1 MGTGGNTRFRNPT
14 AVFIFAQSA
23 RVQLHLCVNQFA
35 FKPFQHPGKVLKS
48 NSVALDGRRRSGS
61 PVYEG
66 QRLRAAR
73 RSASLAVATCSVLMI
88 RA

>member
-1 MGTGGNTRFRNPT
+1 VGTGGNTRFRNPT

-48 NSVALDGRRRSGS
+48 NSVARMAGVVQGRQITKVNDYGRRG
-61 PVYEG
+61 EA
-66 QRLRAAR
+66 LR
-73 RSASLAVATCSVLMI
+73 
-88 RA
+88 